1 MSARLPILLWGIA
14 TALRYTAAR
23 HPVFKS
29 RLAEKD
35 LLAQIRTR
43 DGSVGRWYQFKD
55 GRLKSRSGIH
65 PTAEFAL
72 TFRTAET
79 GAKLLTPPL
88 DHQQFVNAAKA
99 FSVDISGPEEKSLW
113 FMETLRMLQTVGW
126 SFGTPAADGATR
138 YVHNTHGGPVFV

>member
-72 TFRTAET
+72 TFRTADT

-88 DHQQFVNAAKA
+88 ERQTGIVQERPTERAGAGPYEGGQ
-99 FSVDISGPEEKSLW
+99 SVK
-113 FMETLRMLQTVGW
+113 
-126 SFGTPAADGATR
+126 
-138 YVHNTHGGPVFV
+138 